1 MYKITIDIENTYS
14 QMYYLQN
21 LKGNNIIQMSNHNF
35 KRKTGNTTDQTGFT
49 DTDRVV
55 FTH

>member
-1 MYKITIDIENTYS
+1 
-14 QMYYLQN
+14 
-21 LKGNNIIQMSNHNF
+21 MSNHNF